1 MAANTHMMKMPEL
14 LVFTKMF
21 IVGLVATEV
30 FRATYHVGA
39 SFAPT
44 IADSS

>member
-30 FRATYHVGA
+30 FRATYC
-39 SFAPT
+39 
-44 IADSS
+44 